1 MYKNAL
7 IDLRG
12 RINQIL
18 IAPKRRSKLAV
29 FKLAQGQ
36 KSLYI
41 CAFAHGDNTPK
52 VPAFI

>member
-29 FKLAQGQ
+29 FKLAQAVA
-36 KSLYI
+36 S
-41 CAFAHGDNTPK
+41 H
-52 VPAFI
+52 VS